1 LSSPNLTLLPAATT
15 TITRSITGRGYFS
28 PVLDSQT
35 LRRMTATDP
44 LVVVDH
50 NGEPMDRDG
59 LPDELPVPGLLVSPV
74 TEAVKQTEGGRLI
87 ADLDRDSLWAVRG
100 FILDITVLDA
110 LGQGSYSVE
119 ELIGAVTAAGLD
131 WQPTIL

>member
-1 LSSPNLTLLPAATT
+1 M
-15 TITRSITGRGYFS
+15 
-28 PVLDSQT
+28 LDSQT
-35 LRRMTATDP
+35 LRRMAATDP

-50 NGEPMDRDG
+50 NGEPIERDG
-59 LPDELPVPGLLVSPV
+59 LPGELPIPGLLVSPV
-74 TEAVKQTEGGRLI
+74 TEAVKQVEQGRLI

-110 LGQGSYSVE
+110 LGEGTYSVA
-119 ELIGAVTAAGLD
+119 ELIGAVTAAGHD